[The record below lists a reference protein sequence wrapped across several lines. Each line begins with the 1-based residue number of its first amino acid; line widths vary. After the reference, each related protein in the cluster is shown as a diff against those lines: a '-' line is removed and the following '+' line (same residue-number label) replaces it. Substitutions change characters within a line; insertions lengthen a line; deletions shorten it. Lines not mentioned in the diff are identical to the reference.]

1 MSEKKPK
8 RSSDEDWENRILCA
22 DESCIGTIGHDGRC
36 RHCGLAYDGELP
48 QPSDSSLQE
57 GAADEAVDERDEGA
71 FEETAV
77 SISSD
82 DDDNFDDETGDV
94 NPGTIEIDYDDW
106 DSRVLCSDESCIGVI
121 GPDDRCKE
129 CGRPR

>member
-1 MSEKKPK
+1 MSEEKSK
-8 RSSDEDWENRILCA
+8 RISDEEWENRILCV
-22 DESCIGTIGHDGRC
+22 DESCIGTIGRDGRC

-48 QPSDSSLQE
+48 PSQSPLQE
-57 GAADEAVDERDEGA
+57 GATDEMGEDAL
-71 FEETAV
+71 EESSAT
-77 SISSD
+77 ITSD
-82 DDDNFDDETGDV
+82 DYNDSADDRDDVDS
-94 NPGTIEIDYDDW
+94 GTLEIDYDDW